1 MIFKQ
6 KGFSLLEVLISFILI
21 GIGAL
26 GLTKLQIYIEREA
39 DYASQSIQALRLAE
53 NQLELF
59 RTRGAS
65 SASSG
70 GNIIDFDSISASSS
84 SSSLSPIYTTSW
96 NVVSTTVSSS
106 LKTIEIKT
114 TWTDRLGDSHSIE
127 LKTMIS
133 KYSEFDM

>member
-1 MIFKQ
+1 
-6 KGFSLLEVLISFILI
+6 
-21 GIGAL
+21 
-26 GLTKLQIYIEREA
+26 
-39 DYASQSIQALRLAE
+39 
-53 NQLELF
+53 
-59 RTRGAS
+59 
-65 SASSG
+65 
-70 GNIIDFDSISASSS
+70 IDFDSIAASSS